1 MLLMCEGNGMLFH
14 VSSEKNVESRFTQSH
29 SGMKTRYVQSVFM
42 NKAKIYSGSNNFSF
56 LLSVMLKIIVF
67 ILNDR

>member
-1 MLLMCEGNGMLFH
+1 MLLICEGNGVLFH
-14 VSSEKNVESRFTQSH
+14 VPSEKNVESRVTQSH
-29 SGMKTRYVQSVFM
+29 GGMKTRYVQSVFM

>member
-1 MLLMCEGNGMLFH
+1 MLLICEGSGVIHHAPPQKNG
-14 VSSEKNVESRFTQSH
+14 ESRFTQSH